1 MIFKIQPFKAYRYG
15 PKKKQQMEKKKIY
28 WRKAR
33 ENSVQK
39 ARDSDS

>member
-1 MIFKIQPFKAYRYG
+1 MVLKRKS
-15 PKKKQQMEKKKIY
+15 KWKKKKIY